1 MSLTARRAEGAPF
14 DVSLFLT
21 SRTLVSR
28 TILRAGPSSKS
39 AARDA
44 TVAGN
49 ESVFIGRY
57 FAVVIEQSSLILTFF
72 PICDSF
78 LNFDVKQTMSSV
90 VGAFVSRK
98 LGGPLVCW

>member
-28 TILRAGPSSKS
+28 TILRAGPSSES

-57 FAVVIEQSSLILTFF
+57 FAVVIEQSSPLEQTH
-72 PICDSF
+72 DSF